1 MGMLLDVNFVVHQP
15 LLILAIA
22 LFVLLLKFCIAGGS
36 ALVLGMPLRSAILGG
51 IALSQIGE
59 FSFVVAHSGISFGL
73 VTEYGYQL
81 FLAVSLLTMGVTPT
95 LMYFS
100 TFIASWAGKLP
111 LPNRLK
117 TGFHYKSVESS
128 QGPTTGH
135 IIICGFGLR
144 GRHLARAGKAAG
156 LPYVILEMNPETVK
170 AEKSK
175 GEPIRYGDPSHPS
188 VLIHAGIRT
197 AKTVAVVINDPIA
210 SKQIVK
216 LARSLNPDAYII
228 TRTRYFQ
235 EVPIMLKAGA
245 NDVIPDEF
253 GSSLEIFTR
262 VLQKAEIPQDALY
275 KYVDE
280 LRTEGYE
287 ALGLHNRSLSA
298 PSSYSLDSTQAKIET
313 LNVREGSTLI
323 GKTVF
328 ESELKKAH
336 GLTVLVI
343 KRQNQTITTIEAD
356 TALQVADSVV
366 VIGSPESLQKA
377 KNLFQAT

>member
-1 MGMLLDVNFVVHQP
+1 MKS
-15 LLILAIA
+15 I
-22 LFVLLLKFCIAGGS
+22 IAGGS
-36 ALVLGMPLRSAILGG
+36 ALILGMPIRSAVIGG
-51 IALSQIGE
+51 IALSQVGE
-59 FSFVVAHSGISFGL
+59 FAFVVAHSGMSMGL

-95 LMYFS
+95 LIYFS
-100 TFIASWAGKLP
+100 TFIASWIGKLP

-117 TGFHYKSVESS
+117 TGLYYNLADSD
-128 QGPTTGH
+128 QGPKKGH
-135 IIICGFGLR
+135 LIICGFGLR
-144 GRHLARAGKAAG
+144 GRHLARAAKVAE

-170 AEKSK
+170 IEKSK

-197 AKTVAVVINDPIA
+197 AKIMAIVINDPIA
-210 SKQIVK
+210 SKRIVQ
-216 LARSLNPDAYII
+216 LARSLNPEAYII

-235 EVPIMLKAGA
+235 EVPPMLKAGA

-262 VLQKAEIPQDALY
+262 VLQKAEISPDSFY
-275 KYVDE
+275 RYVDE
-280 LRTEGYE
+280 LRSEGYE
-287 ALGLHNRSLSA
+287 ALGLHNRAIKPAS
-298 PSSYSLDSTQAKIET
+298 PYSLDVSEAKIET
-313 LNVREGSTLI
+313 WNVHESSPLI

-343 KRQNQTITTIEAD
+343 KRQNQTITNIEAN
-356 TALQVADSVV
+356 TAIQAADSMV
-366 VIGSPESLQKA
+366 VIGSPECLQKA
-377 KNLFQAT
+377 KNLFQMTK